1 MELLGF
7 AGWVKAIEP
16 FFVWQGSVYNNCGF
30 SYENLSTPIKIIYL
44 SAVYGNGNHLSRRH
58 YIQKKT
64 HGGMREQNGLVNKGK
79 IEIYT
84 SLLAWGGWMRSKRH
98 SLIEH
103 ISMFHCILIP
113 IMTYNEL
120 FFTSLL
126 PSRPIASSLC
136 LSVSVSYSFSF
147 SLPTCLFP
155 ICSFFF
161 ALTKS
166 IEKRVRLWK
175 YENVIT
181 HVTIKIIAHFEFLI
195 DCCL

>member
-44 SAVYGNGNHLSRRH
+44 SAVYENGNHLSRRH
-58 YIQKKT
+58 YIQKKKT

-120 FFTSLL
+120 FFTSLP
-126 PSRPIASSLC
+126 PSRPIPSLL
-136 LSVSVSYSFSF
+136 LSVYLSLSLIPSLSRFRPACFWSARFRSARSFWLSQ
-147 SLPTCLFP
+147 SP
-155 ICSFFF
+155 
-161 ALTKS
+161 
-166 IEKRVRLWK
+166 
-175 YENVIT
+175 
-181 HVTIKIIAHFEFLI
+181 
-195 DCCL
+195 